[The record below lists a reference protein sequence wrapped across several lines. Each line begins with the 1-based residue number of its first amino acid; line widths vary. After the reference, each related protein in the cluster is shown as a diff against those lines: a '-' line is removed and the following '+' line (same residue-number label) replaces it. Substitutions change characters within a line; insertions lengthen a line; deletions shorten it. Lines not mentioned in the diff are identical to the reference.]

1 MDFYTLLAKDHRS
14 LSGACV
20 AILGGGGKTGLLL
33 RLGAELAGH
42 HPRVLLTS
50 LTRTAADIQPPPLLL
65 HGAGNSPEL
74 PFEQTNPLMVMS
86 SQAERGKLLG
96 ISPQLLAT
104 LLARSSL
111 ALVECDGARK
121 LPLKAHTIHDP
132 AVPDCATHVM
142 VVVGASVVDTTPEQG
157 LVHRPELFQALW
169 GVAPDFQLT
178 ADFIAKV
185 VTDSRGYRAKIPGD
199 QPVIYFI
206 NQSDRWPQPAR
217 QLARAIQARSG
228 GPTFW
233 GSLREGYLHRV

>member
-1 MDFYTLLAKDHRS
+1 MDFYTLLAKDPRS

-50 LTRTAADIQPPPLLL
+50 LTRSAADIQPPPLLL
-65 HGAGNSPEL
+65 HGAGNSPLL
-74 PFEQTNPLMVMS
+74 PFEQTNPLFVMS
-86 SQAERGKLLG
+86 SQAEKGKLLG

-121 LPLKAHTIHDP
+121 LPLKAHTMHDP
-132 AVPDCATHVM
+132 AVPDCATHVV
-142 VVVGASVVDTTPEQG
+142 VVVGAAVVDTTLEQG
-157 LVHRPELFQALW
+157 LVHRRELFQSLW
-169 GVAPDFQLT
+169 DVPSDFRLK
-178 ADFIAKV
+178 ADFIAAV
-185 VTDSRGYRAKIPGD
+185 VTDSRGYRAKIPGG

-217 QLARAIQARSG
+217 RLARAIKARSG

-233 GSLREGYLHRV
+233 GSLRKGELHRL

>member
-1 MDFYTLLAKDHRS
+1 MDFYTLLAKDPQS

-33 RLGAELAGH
+33 RLGAELAAH

-50 LTRTAADIQPPPLLL
+50 LTRSSAHIQPPPLQLQ
-65 HGAGNSPEL
+65 GRGNSPLL

-86 SQAERGKLLG
+86 SQAEKGKLLG

-104 LLARSSL
+104 LLPRSSL

-121 LPLKAHTIHDP
+121 LPLKAHTMHDP
-132 AVPDCATHVM
+132 AVPDCATHVV
-142 VVVGASVVDTTPEQG
+142 VVVGAAVVDTTLEQG
-157 LVHRPELFQALW
+157 LVHRPELFRSLW
-169 GVAPDFQLT
+169 GVSSDFRLT
-178 ADFIAKV
+178 ADFIATV
-185 VTDSRGYRAKIPGD
+185 VTSSRGYRAKIPGD

-206 NQSDRWPQPAR
+206 NQADRWPQPAR
-217 QLARAIQARSG
+217 RLARAIKARSG

-233 GSLREGYLHRV
+233 GSLRKSELQRL

>member
-1 MDFYTLLAKDHRS
+1 MLAADPQDLER
-14 LSGACV
+14 ACV

-50 LTRTAADIQPPPLLL
+50 LTRSSVHIQPPPLLL
-65 HGAGNSPEL
+65 HGLGDSPRL
-74 PFEQTNPLMVMS
+74 PFEQTNPLFVMS
-86 SQAERGKLLG
+86 TQAEKDKLLG

-121 LPLKAHTIHDP
+121 LPLKAHTMHDP
-132 AVPDCATHVM
+132 AVPDCATQVV
-142 VVVGASVVDTTPEQG
+142 VVVGAAVVDTTLEQG
-157 LVHRPELFQALW
+157 LVHRPELFQSLW
-169 GVAPDFQLT
+169 SVSSDFQLE
-178 ADFIAKV
+178 ADFIAEV
-185 VTDSRGYRAKIPGD
+185 VTSSRGYRAKIPGD

-206 NQSDRWPQPAR
+206 NQADRWPQQAR
-217 QLARAIQARSG
+217 RLARAIKARSG

-233 GSLREGYLHRV
+233 GSLRQGELQRL